1 MESYQKDKELI
12 TAILDTLEK
21 HFGENVEF
29 VVHDL
34 SLEYEHTIVDI
45 RNGHVTGRKLGDT
58 GDLLGLQALRYNH
71 DRGADCFNTLT
82 YAENGKILRSST
94 HFFRNE
100 LGVAVASIAINE
112 DITESVRFEQHLH
125 RMNRTDSMGEAME
138 LYRGSVNKMLDYL
151 INPALLEGGKS
162 PSAMTREDKL
172 HIVESLD
179 RRGAFLIAKSSKRV
193 CDILEISKVTLYSYL
208 ETVRKSSPEEE

>member
-34 SLEYEHTIVDI
+34 SLDYEHTIVDI

-58 GDLLGLQALRYNH
+58 GDLLGLQALRYTH
-71 DRGADCFNTLT
+71 DSSADCFNTLT

-100 LGVAVASIAINE
+100 MGVAVASIAINE
-112 DITESVRFEQHLH
+112 DITEAVRYEQHLH
-125 RMNRTDSMGEAME
+125 RVNRTDSMGEAME

-151 INPALLEGGKS
+151 INSALLEVGKS
-162 PSAMTREDKL
+162 PAAMTREDKL

-208 ETVRKSSPEEE
+208 ETVRKSTAEEE

>member
-1 MESYQKDKELI
+1 M
-12 TAILDTLEK
+12 
-21 HFGENVEF
+21 
-29 VVHDL
+29 
-34 SLEYEHTIVDI
+34 
-45 RNGHVTGRKLGDT
+45 
-58 GDLLGLQALRYNH
+58 
-71 DRGADCFNTLT
+71 
-82 YAENGKILRSST
+82 
-94 HFFRNE
+94 
-100 LGVAVASIAINE
+100 ASIAINE
-112 DITESVRFEQHLH
+112 DITESVRYEQHLH

-151 INPALLEGGKS
+151 INSALLEVGKS